1 MTFSIV
7 VHECTDCFNIAF
19 VRLKRHPSTLFIR
32 LSTYSTQMLVGLP
45 DFSTVVPSM
54 PSVTH
59 DIICISVP
67 HKVVQKYGEDWAA
80 WLLEDLNKTTQ
91 KRM

>member
-1 MTFSIV
+1 
-7 VHECTDCFNIAF
+7 
-19 VRLKRHPSTLFIR
+19 
-32 LSTYSTQMLVGLP
+32 MLVGLP
-45 DFSTVVPSM
+45 GFSTVVPSM

-59 DIICISVP
+59 DIICISVA
-67 HKVVQKYGEDWAA
+67 HKVVQKYGEDRAT